1 MTRDEANQFFE
12 LLMKFYDA
20 IKQYDFEQSCHDVT
34 KRELCFYDIE
44 QLVGYV
50 AYCVADESSF
60 ADAGDALI
68 AKKEAAYWIK

>member
-1 MTRDEANQFFE
+1 MSRDEANQFLE
-12 LLMKFYDA
+12 LLMKFYDT
-20 IKQYDFEQSCHDVT
+20 IKQYDFSI
-34 KRELCFYDIE
+34 KREMPFYDIE

-68 AKKEAAYWIK
+68 AKKEASYWIK